1 MTKEPRLFCVWVF
14 WLSLKCSVI
23 KGNEG
28 KLTITQNLTEQDKRC
43 GTHKCIIRLAVL
55 FFFLEQ

>member
-43 GTHKCIIRLAVL
+43 GTHKCIIRLAVF